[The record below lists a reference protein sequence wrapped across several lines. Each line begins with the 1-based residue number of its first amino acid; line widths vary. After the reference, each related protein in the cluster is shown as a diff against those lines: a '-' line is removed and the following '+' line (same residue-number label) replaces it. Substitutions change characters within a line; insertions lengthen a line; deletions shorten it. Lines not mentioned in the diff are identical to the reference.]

1 MSLSKPV
8 KAIAI
13 VAAAYLGVAGIVA
26 AVWGYCSYRS
36 GQMEEETRT
45 VFLYEAT
52 KDEEGAGKI
61 LESVP
66 PVEVTLNLRTHH
78 YFWFKTDYSAI
89 VDIEDD
95 RLYLNYHMEI
105 DETIRESRRKAASV
119 TEGIIHIKGTSDPES
134 PFAYMTSQHIPAPE
148 VTMAWL
154 YMKEDW
160 SLVYMQYDDQPRR
173 RDETYKGTARSLIG
187 PADSVEQAREQLV
200 RAGQVGL
207 WDHAAL

>member
-1 MSLSKPV
+1 MALIVCAVYMGVVGIISGISLYHMNRQ
-8 KAIAI
+8 A
-13 VAAAYLGVAGIVA
+13 
-26 AVWGYCSYRS
+26 
-36 GQMEEETRT
+36 QMEEETRT

-52 KDEEGAGKI
+52 KDEEGAEMI

-173 RDETYKGTARSLIG
+173 QDETYKGTARFLIG
-187 PADSVEQAREQLV
+187 PAESPEQARQQLE